1 MEWTRDGS
9 VWVAIGACALMVAL
23 AALALARVRAAS
35 RRDVAS
41 AHAEAAD
48 LRHRLD
54 ELERTVS
61 GAGGGSAIE
70 SVVVSTSLDRPGT
83 LDRPDV
89 VSTPLDR
96 PGSGLFA
103 DLVLRESVV
112 KAASWAHGVRR
123 ALSPENRNRIRFE
136 MGREVKRARKS
147 RRAEIQEAL
156 RAHRARARATGTE
169 ADQGSE
175 DAA

>member
-1 MEWTRDGS
+1 MTEWTRDGS
-9 VWVAIGACALMVAL
+9 VWAVIGAFVLLVAL
-23 AALALARVRAAS
+23 AALALVRVRAAS
-35 RRDVAS
+35 RRDLAS
-41 AHAEAAD
+41 ARAEAAD

-61 GAGGGSAIE
+61 GSGGAAIE
-70 SVVVSTSLDRPGT
+70 SVVVST
-83 LDRPDV
+83 
-89 VSTPLDR
+89 PLDR
-96 PGSGLFA
+96 QEPIEGRLFA

-156 RAHRARARATGTE
+156 RAHRARERAAGTE

>member
-1 MEWTRDGS
+1 MEWTGDGS
-9 VWVAIGACALMVAL
+9 VWAVIGAFALLAAL
-23 AALALARVRAAS
+23 AALALARVRASS
-35 RRDVAS
+35 RRDLAS
-41 AHAEAAD
+41 ARAESAD

-54 ELERTVS
+54 ELERTM
-61 GAGGGSAIE
+61 ARAQEAAIE
-70 SVVVSTSLDRPGT
+70 PVVLTTSPERPGVVPTSLDQPGNPIEG
-83 LDRPDV
+83 R
-89 VSTPLDR
+89 
-96 PGSGLFA
+96 LFA

-112 KAASWAHGVRR
+112 RAASWAHGLRR
-123 ALSPENRNRIRFE
+123 ALAPETRNRIRFE

-156 RAHRARARATGTE
+156 RAHRARQRAAG